1 VGMDMRKTG
10 WLFVLVPI
18 LVLGWAVGA
27 LADDETDV
35 FNANAGNTNPNPNP
49 GENFVVIQDV
59 IVSDPGPFGDTTPDS
74 FPTAIETVTIRKV
87 GGRSKITLSSRCGS
101 ISMTATGFLI
111 PRWIVSWGR

>member
-1 VGMDMRKTG
+1 MKTLRRQVMSMMRALMQRTGEGRSSRVGMRKTR

-35 FNANAGNTNPNPNP
+35 FNANAGNTKPNPNP

-59 IVSDPGPFGDTTPDS
+59 SRLRSGTVRRYDS
-74 FPTAIETVTIRKV
+74 R
-87 GGRSKITLSSRCGS
+87 
-101 ISMTATGFLI
+101 
-111 PRWIVSWGR
+111 